1 MRRTALFVLAIA
13 LFAAQASAAP
23 ITVQALDPAATPAQ
37 NAAVIGNALFTGTA
51 GITVTGVTY
60 TGAARATGTFA
71 GAGDVLGI
79 EAGLLM
85 TSGNVTNVVGPNNS
99 TGRASVT
106 AWPAMCSSTRWF
118 RGSRRLTRPL

>member
-37 NAAVIGNALFTGTA
+37 NAAVIGNSLFAGTA

-60 TGAARATGTFA
+60 TGAARATGT
-71 GAGDVLGI
+71 
-79 EAGLLM
+79 
-85 TSGNVTNVVGPNNS
+85 
-99 TGRASVT
+99 
-106 AWPAMCSSTRWF
+106 SSQRRRCPWQ
-118 RGSRRLTRPL
+118 SRLAF